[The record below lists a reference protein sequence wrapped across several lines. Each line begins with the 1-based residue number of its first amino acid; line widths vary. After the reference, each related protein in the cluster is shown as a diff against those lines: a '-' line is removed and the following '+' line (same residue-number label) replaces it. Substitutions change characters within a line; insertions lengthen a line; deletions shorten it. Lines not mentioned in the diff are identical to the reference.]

1 MMSITWKFIA
11 VLGVAGVIALAVTP
25 ADARSA
31 RSTRSTVG
39 NPAFY
44 NAPQPFRRAFA
55 YAPRGG
61 VNLRDGRMGAN
72 WNPNQ

>member
-1 MMSITWKFIA
+1 
-11 VLGVAGVIALAVTP
+11 VTP
-25 ADARSA
+25 ADA

>member
-1 MMSITWKFIA
+1 MMSITWNVIA
-11 VLGVAGVIALAVTP
+11 VVGVAGVIALAATA

-31 RSTRSTVG
+31 RSARSTVS
-39 NPAFY
+39 NQAFY
-44 NAPQPFRRAFA
+44 SAPPFFRRSYA

-61 VNLRDGRMGAN
+61 VSFRDGRMGAN

>member
-11 VLGVAGVIALAVTP
+11 VVGVAGVIALAVAP

-31 RSTRSTVG
+31 RNTRSTVS
-39 NPAFY
+39 NQAFY
-44 NAPQPFRRAFA
+44 NAPPFFRRSFA
-55 YAPRGG
+55 YARSG
-61 VNLRDGRMGAN
+61 VNFRDGRMGAN